1 VVSALAMTGCGVSWT
16 ASGVVA
22 SVLSFKFS
30 QFLGPVGGRL
40 AVGAGKAEPR
50 RGAHA
55 GAGGSGPPY
64 RERPPYAPI
73 PRGNQGFLKLCTK
86 LTWTQALGWG

>member
-1 VVSALAMTGCGVSWT
+1 
-16 ASGVVA
+16 
-22 SVLSFKFS
+22 
-30 QFLGPVGGRL
+30 L

-64 RERPPYAPI
+64 RERCPYAPK
-73 PRGNQGFLKLCTK
+73 RRENQGFPLPWAGLA
-86 LTWTQALGWG
+86 WTVAPLRG